1 MTLAAE
7 NSFQTFGLPH
17 VAVMALTAVLAVGVA
32 GWARRAGSGRRVRGV
47 CLVLAGVLVA
57 NELLYLAYGL
67 AVAPLE
73 EWARRFLPLHV
84 CGVAIFLTAWTLV
97 KRSQYVYEIA
107 YFWGLGGTVQA
118 ILTPSL
124 TEGEGF
130 PTYWFFAFF
139 IAHGLTVV
147 GVAFATWGLR
157 LRPKRGAVLRVVL
170 VTNLYLLLVAGVNRL
185 LGANYMFLCRP
196 PAGASP
202 FFFLPWPW
210 YLLLLEVVGFGFV
223 LLLCLP
229 FVLADR
235 LRARRGG
242 PQGDGS

>member
-107 YFWGLGGTVQA
+107 YFWGLGGSLQA
-118 ILTPSL
+118 VLTPNL
-124 TEGEGF
+124 VVGF
-130 PTYWFFAFF
+130 PSYWFFQFF
-139 IAHGLTVV
+139 ITHCVIVV
-147 GVAFATWGLR
+147 SVLFATLAMKM
-157 LRPKRGAVLRVVL
+157 RPAPGAVRRVFV
-170 VTNLYLLLVAGVNRL
+170 VTNLYLAVVAGVNWL
-185 LGANYMFLCRP
+185 LGSNYMFLRAP
-196 PAGASP
+196 PRGASP

-210 YLLLLEVVGFGFV
+210 YILFLEAAGLGIVWA
-223 LLLCLP
+223 LYLP
-229 FVLADR
+229 FAI
-235 LRARRGG
+235 ARRRGARG
-242 PQGDGS
+242 HQPG